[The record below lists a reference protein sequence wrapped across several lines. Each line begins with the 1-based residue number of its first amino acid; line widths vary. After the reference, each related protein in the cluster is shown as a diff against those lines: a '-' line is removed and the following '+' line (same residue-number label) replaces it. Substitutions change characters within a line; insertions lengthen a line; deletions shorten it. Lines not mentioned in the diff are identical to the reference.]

1 MAFKGFVIW
10 AVGENFFGD
19 EAAVI
24 SRCDLKTIDGANR
37 RAERLLGDPRSYGCI
52 KYEGLAQFEEKME
65 KARYEVM
72 RDTAVEPVIAF

>member
-19 EAAVI
+19 ETAII
-24 SRCDLKTIDGANR
+24 SRCDLKTIDGANK
-37 RAERLLGDPRSYGCI
+37 RAERLLDDPRSYGCFR
-52 KYEGLAQFEEKME
+52 YEGVAQFEEKME

>member
-1 MAFKGFVIW
+1 MAFRGFVIW

-19 EAAVI
+19 ETAII
-24 SRCDLKTIDGANR
+24 SRCDLKTINGANK
-37 RAERLLGDPRSYGCI
+37 RAERLLDDPRSYGCF
-52 KYEGLAQFEEKME
+52 KYEGSAQFEEKLE